1 MRLILLAVT
10 ALFTFACGGAA
21 SAPDVQIPRVTTEQL
36 AAWIGEKSVTVIDN
50 NREADYTASHI
61 PGATNIRYNAITVAT
76 LPAKQKDARM
86 AFYCTN
92 DSCGASTKAAS
103 AARDLGFTNVFVYKP
118 GIRGWEAAGQ
128 KTEKVEKAE
137 EKKDS

>member
-1 MRLILLAVT
+1 MRLFLLAVT

-21 SAPDVQIPRVTTEQL
+21 SAPEAQIPQVTTEQL
-36 AAWIGEKSVTVIDN
+36 AAWIGEDSVAVVDN
-50 NREADYTASHI
+50 NRVEDFTRSHI
-61 PGATNIRYNAITVAT
+61 PGATNVRYNSITLAT
-76 LPAKQKDARM
+76 LPVKEKDARM

-92 DSCGASTKAAS
+92 DSCGASTKAAN
-103 AARDLGFTNVFVYKP
+103 AARELGFTNVFVYKP